1 MESLAPLSDSDP
13 VDTFQYVRDNE
24 KRYKETQIPILYL
37 PLSNTT
43 NSSQLNVLLIFNT
56 ILGTLIVV
64 RLSLLLLSSIF
75 KQNPKRTHSLCRCGD
90 INRQIQV
97 LFEIERVLC
106 TLSGKRGRW
115 MNWMVQRASQKFM
128 FFLNRKD
135 PENLGKNKE
144 TVLKLI
150 DGKSEKQ
157 VVEVIMEKL
166 RSLYGGNMITYRFL
180 DFVKK
185 LFSIMSWLFKHRFK
199 AEK

>member
-1 MESLAPLSDSDP
+1 MVSLAPLSDSDP
-13 VDTFQYVRDNE
+13 VDTFQYVRDHE
-24 KRYKETQIPILYL
+24 KRYKETQIPIIYL

-56 ILGTLIVV
+56 IFGTLIVV

-75 KQNPKRTHSLCRCGD
+75 KKTPKRTHSLCRCGD
-90 INRQIQV
+90 INRQRQV

-106 TLSGKRGRW
+106 TLSGKRGRQ

-144 TVLKLI
+144 AVLKLI

-157 VVEVIMEKL
+157 VVETIMEKL
-166 RSLYGGNMITYRFL
+166 ISLYGGSMITYRFL

-185 LFSIMSWLFKHRFK
+185 HFSIMS
-199 AEK
+199 